1 MPRLFLL
8 LQDVFSPLQAFAK
21 DAGGTKVSRSSDAA
35 DLPAASEAYVKRIKA
50 RLEAVDG
57 QCGSVVMQ
65 HSTSYVSLGVR
76 SLLSLHSLVFSSHTS

>member
-1 MPRLFLL
+1 

-21 DAGGTKVSRSSDAA
+21 DAAGTKVSSSSDAA

-57 QCGSVVMQ
+57 ECPVVGMQ
-65 HSTSYVSLGVR
+65 
-76 SLLSLHSLVFSSHTS
+76 